1 MNEKSD
7 ILKNTDFWLELS
19 ERYFEA
25 DTTEEEEQALMRFVS
40 SRYADDASLD
50 EHARSVFMEVKATMS
65 YMLALGERSAQI
77 HKQSESALSKTA
89 PTLGHSKT
97 RSIWRWVAS
106 AAAVALF
113 LVLVK
118 TVFLSDNDDSGL
130 IANNGDK
137 VQDVCIAR
145 ENGTLI
151 TDESKVLSMM
161 QESWDEI
168 DIHSSCGSE
177 VGSQLK
183 ELFEVLE

>member
-1 MNEKSD
+1 MNEKND

-25 DTTEEEEQALMRFVS
+25 DTTEEEEQALMRFVAS
-40 SRYADDASLD
+40 GYADDASLD
-50 EHARSVFMEVKATMS
+50 EHAKSVFQEVKATMS
-65 YMLALGERSAQI
+65 YMLVLGERSAQTQ
-77 HKQSESALSKTA
+77 KQSESPTSKTA
-89 PTLGHSKT
+89 PALGKSNS

-106 AAAVALF
+106 AAAVALLLF
-113 LVLVK
+113 IVK
-118 TVFLSDNDDSGL
+118 TVFLTDNDDSGL
-130 IANNGDK
+130 IANNVDN

-151 TDESKVLSMM
+151 TDKNKVLSMM
-161 QESWDEI
+161 HESWDEI